1 MIENLYYKIIFLFA
15 RFFFIIF
22 QYWMHR
28 IYLYNCCHSRE
39 VFLYNHNW
47 VLPHFFFIH
56 GRKIFLE
63 DDSFNFVSFV
73 CPKEMILV
81 YFYIISQFFYS
92 CNLIMRSLE
101 GTIIVR
107 EVIKWQNNNKFH
119 INPENTY

>member
-1 MIENLYYKIIFLFA
+1 MHQILSIITVTAVKCFCKITTGFSLIFL
-15 RFFFIIF
+15 
-22 QYWMHR
+22 
-28 IYLYNCCHSRE
+28 
-39 VFLYNHNW
+39 
-47 VLPHFFFIH
+47 IH

-73 CPKEMILV
+73 CPKEMILA

-92 CNLIMRSLE
+92 CNLMMRSLE